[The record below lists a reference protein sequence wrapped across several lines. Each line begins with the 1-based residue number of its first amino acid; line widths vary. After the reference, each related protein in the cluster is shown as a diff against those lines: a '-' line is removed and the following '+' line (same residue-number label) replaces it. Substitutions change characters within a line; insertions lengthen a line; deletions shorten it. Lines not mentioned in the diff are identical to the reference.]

1 MITVLITENE
11 QKIRELLL
19 QVAGKEGVTFY
30 RESPSGEGLPRGE
43 NLAELDSAL
52 FDGKKGMLYKAIV
65 ETTEK
70 RLIEHVLKKT
80 EGNQLKAARIL
91 GINRNTIRTKIR
103 RLGIN
108 LSLWKT
114 AQ

>member
-11 QKIRELLL
+11 QKIKELLL
-19 QVAGKEGVTFY
+19 QIFGKEKVAF
-30 RESPSGEGLPRGE
+30 SEGSTSE
-43 NLAELDSAL
+43 DKVVELDSVL
-52 FDGKKGMLYKAIV
+52 FDGKNGMLYKSIV
-65 ETTEK
+65 EKIEK
-70 RLIEHVLKKT
+70 QLIEHVLKKT

-91 GINRNTIRTKIR
+91 GINRNTIRTKIK

-108 LSLWKT
+108 VSQWKI